1 MCSGS
6 AGRYRRNWSTCS
18 KAWRMLGRKVP
29 SKNLRRTEPP
39 CRDAAS
45 RVSTGNFRL
54 LPGAVDRAGP
64 QTIMEENKS
73 KQIVLM
79 KSRVF
84 LFLVFPLLAGSLI
97 GQTASPASAPAAQN
111 PPGQTSPSPGD
122 QTQAP
127 AVPAS
132 PTPTPAA
139 SSASTSSAPAA
150 PTAAGQSPQAHN
162 PAKSDTDESVAT
174 IIHVVNE
181 VRVVFTVTDR
191 HGHYIKDLKRTDF
204 RVIDDQK
211 PAELRSFH
219 SETDLPL
226 QVGLLVDASN
236 SVRDRFKFEQE
247 AAIEFLNAIIRPRYD
262 RAFVV
267 GFDAT
272 PEVTQDFTDNTENLS
287 AGVRMLRAG
296 GGTAMYDALYFAW
309 RDKVVQQEQVGPVR
323 RAIILLSDGED
334 NLSHVTRE
342 EAIDMA
348 ARAEVIVYTISTN
361 ISGMKG
367 KGDKVLER
375 IADATGGRGFFPFQ
389 MRDVSD
395 AFLSI
400 QEELRSQYAVAYKPA
415 DFAADGR
422 YRTIAIL
429 AQDKGMKVRTR
440 KGYYAPKQ

>member
-1 MCSGS
+1 
-6 AGRYRRNWSTCS
+6 
-18 KAWRMLGRKVP
+18 
-29 SKNLRRTEPP
+29 
-39 CRDAAS
+39 
-45 RVSTGNFRL
+45 
-54 LPGAVDRAGP
+54 
-64 QTIMEENKS
+64 
-73 KQIVLM
+73 M
-79 KSRVF
+79 KSRI
-84 LFLVFPLLAGSLI
+84 LLLLVVLLVLAGSLI
-97 GQTASPASAPAAQN
+97 GQTTPPASAPAAQN
-111 PPGQTSPSPGD
+111 PPAQTSPSPD
-122 QTQAP
+122 DKTQAP
-127 AVPAS
+127 AAPAS
-132 PTPTPAA
+132 STPTPAPP
-139 SSASTSSAPAA
+139 ASTTSAPAA
-150 PTAAGQSPQAHN
+150 PTAAGQAPQAEN
-162 PAKSDTDESVAT
+162 PAKPDSDESVAT

-262 RAFVV
+262 KAFVV

-272 PEVTQDFTDNTENLS
+272 PEVTQDFTDSTENLS

-296 GGTAMYDALYFAW
+296 GGTAMYDALYFAC
-309 RDKVVQQEQVGPVR
+309 RDKLMKQEQTGPVR
-323 RAIILLSDGED
+323 RAIILLSDGDD

-342 EAIDMA
+342 EAIEMA
-348 ARAEVIVYTISTN
+348 ERAEVIVYTISTN

-375 IADATGGRGFFPFQ
+375 IADATGGRAFFPFQ

-400 QEELRSQYAVAYKPA
+400 QEELRSQYAMAYKPA
-415 DFAADGR
+415 NFVADGR
-422 YRTIAIL
+422 YRTIEIL
-429 AQDKGMKVRTR
+429 AQEKGLKVRTR

>member
-1 MCSGS
+1 M
-6 AGRYRRNWSTCS
+6 
-18 KAWRMLGRKVP
+18 K
-29 SKNLRRTEPP
+29 
-39 CRDAAS
+39 
-45 RVSTGNFRL
+45 
-54 LPGAVDRAGP
+54 
-64 QTIMEENKS
+64 ENNS

-79 KSRVF
+79 KSRT
-84 LFLVFPLLAGSLI
+84 FPLLVVFLLLAGWLI
-97 GQTASPASAPAAQN
+97 GQTAPPVSSPADQN
-111 PPGQTSPSPGD
+111 PPSQTNQSPD
-122 QTQAP
+122 DKTQAP
-127 AVPAS
+127 AAPGTS
-132 PTPTPAA
+132 TPTPAPPA
-139 SSASTSSAPAA
+139 SATSATAA
-150 PTAAGQSPQAHN
+150 PTAAGQGPQAEN
-162 PAKSDTDESVAT
+162 PAKSDSDESVAT

-211 PAELRSFH
+211 PAELRSFN

-262 RAFVV
+262 KAFVV

-272 PEVTQDFTDNTENLS
+272 PEVTQDFTDSTENLS

-296 GGTAMYDALYFAW
+296 GGTAMYDALYFAC
-309 RDKVVQQEQVGPVR
+309 RDKLLKQEQTGPVR

-348 ARAEVIVYTISTN
+348 ERAEVIVYTISTN

-375 IADATGGRGFFPFQ
+375 IADATGGRAFFPFQ

-400 QEELRSQYAVAYKPA
+400 QEELRSQYAMAYKPA
-415 DFAADGR
+415 NFVPDGR
-422 YRTIAIL
+422 YRTIEIL
-429 AQDKGMKVRTR
+429 AQEKGLKVRTR

>member
-1 MCSGS
+1 
-6 AGRYRRNWSTCS
+6 
-18 KAWRMLGRKVP
+18 
-29 SKNLRRTEPP
+29 
-39 CRDAAS
+39 
-45 RVSTGNFRL
+45 
-54 LPGAVDRAGP
+54 
-64 QTIMEENKS
+64 
-73 KQIVLM
+73 M

-150 PTAAGQSPQAHN
+150 PTAAGQGPQADN

-296 GGTAMYDALYFAW
+296 GGTAMYDALYFAC
-309 RDKVVQQEQVGPVR
+309 RDKLMKQEQTGPVR

-375 IADATGGRGFFPFQ
+375 IADATGGRAFFPFQ

-400 QEELRSQYAVAYKPA
+400 QEELRSQYAMAYKPA
-415 DFAADGR
+415 NFIPDGR
-422 YRTIAIL
+422 YRTIEIL
-429 AQDKGMKVRTR
+429 AQDKGLKVRTR
-440 KGYYAPKQ
+440 KGYYAPKP